1 MHHQNGFPPGI
12 THRLFHVIIILF
24 LALAF
29 PATSLAFQFMDDAG
43 NTIVINQAPKRVVS
57 LVPSVTEIINR
68 IGAGDRISAVTYHD
82 VYPVENATKPIVGGY
97 FSPSL
102 DLIESQHPQIIFHS
116 ALHKELKE
124 RFKNSPV
131 QLVELETNS
140 MADGREKILL
150 LGKIFQKE
158 TRAREVVKSIDDQL
172 QIIAKKVSK
181 IPLKDRQRVIR
192 LMGRDTIMTPG
203 DGSFQNEMIR
213 AAGGIPPQLG
223 RKGAVT
229 PVTLEEWTQFN
240 PQVIYGCGGD
250 RKTAETFLTRSGWK
264 DVDAVK
270 NGRIF
275 FFPCELTCRAATNTG
290 NFVSWLSSRIY
301 AKRFSQEAF
310 QVLDSEILRSRKL
323 NIQLGYI
330 KGAQIIYSTINDFLN
345 KTLRIDFTRPMT
357 IVSTLE
363 GERTRIQ
370 TVGNHYSPPPAWAI
384 EHLKG
389 LKKSRALIYDILG
402 VSVDTASFLF
412 TGADMDH
419 IAVVR
424 KQFRDMVVYALVT
437 AGVKSNALRM
447 GKDEGKYYEPGTIN
461 MILLANM
468 KLTARAM
475 TRAII
480 SATEAKT
487 AALMDLDVRS
497 TPTPATYQATGTGTD
512 NIMVV
517 QGTGVSIE
525 NAGGH
530 TKMGELIAEAVY
542 QGVLEAV
549 AGQNALVP
557 NRSIFQRLYERH
569 IIPYELVFEAQ
580 CDCMA
585 KRGEATATLEKILM
599 DPRYAGFLEAA
610 FALSNDYRRGLI
622 QELGS
627 YQCWCNA
634 VAQEIAGR
642 NIPQPRDLVQ
652 MENIPLPLKMSL
664 NAILNAISFR
674 NAPSSDENPKPK

>member
-1 MHHQNGFPPGI
+1 MHHQNGFLSPI
-12 THRLFHVIIILF
+12 THRLFHIFSILLF
-24 LALAF
+24 ALAL
-29 PATSLAFQFMDDAG
+29 PATSLAFQFVDDAG

-57 LVPSVTEIINR
+57 LVPSVTEIVTK

-82 VYPVENATKPIVGGY
+82 VYPVENAAKPIVGGY

-102 DLIESQHPQIIFHS
+102 DLIASQNPQIIFHS
-116 ALHKELKE
+116 SLHKGLKE

-131 QLVELETNS
+131 QLVEFETS
-140 MADGREKILL
+140 TMADGREKILL

-158 TRAREVVKSIDDQL
+158 AQAGEVVETIDSQL
-172 QIIAKKVSK
+172 RLISDKVSK
-181 IPLKDRQRVIR
+181 IPVKDRQRVIR
-192 LMGRDTIMTPG
+192 LMGRDAVMTPG
-203 DGSFQNEMIR
+203 SDSFQNEMIR
-213 AAGGIPPQLG
+213 AAGGIPPDFG

-229 PVTLEEWTQFN
+229 PVTLAEWIKFN

-250 RKTAETFLTRSGWK
+250 RKAAETFFTRPGWK

-290 NFVSWLSSRIY
+290 YFVSWLSSRIY
-301 AKRFSQEAF
+301 AKDFSEQAF
-310 QVLDSEILRSRKL
+310 QILDNEIRKSKKL
-323 NIQLGYI
+323 DVQLDYI
-330 KGAQIIYSTINDFLN
+330 KDIQIVYSTINDFPN

-363 GERTRIQ
+363 GERTGIQ

-389 LKKSRALIYDILG
+389 LETSRAFIYDMLG
-402 VSVDTASFLF
+402 VSVDKASFLF

-424 KQFRDMVVYALVT
+424 KKFREMVVYALVT

-461 MILLANM
+461 IIILTNM
-468 KLTARAM
+468 KLSTRAM

-512 NIMVV
+512 NILVV
-517 QGTGVSIE
+517 QGTGISIE

-530 TKMGELIAEAVY
+530 TKMGELIAGAVY
-542 QGVLEAV
+542 QGVMEAV
-549 AGQNALVP
+549 AKQNALVP
-557 NRSIFQRLYERH
+557 NRNVFQRLYERH
-569 IIPYELVFEAQ
+569 ISPHELVSEAP

-585 KRGEATATLEKILM
+585 KKGEAVAALEEILM
-599 DPRYAGFLEAA
+599 NPRYAGFLEAA

-622 QELGS
+622 QDLDS
-627 YQCWCNA
+627 YQSWCNT

-642 NIPQPRDLVQ
+642 SIPQPGDLVQ
-652 MENIPLPLKMSL
+652 MDNVPLPLKMSL
-664 NAILNAISFR
+664 NAILNGISFR
-674 NAPSSDENPKPK
+674 NAP

>member
-1 MHHQNGFPPGI
+1 MHHQNGFLCGI
-12 THRLFHVIIILF
+12 THRLFHVFLILLF
-24 LALAF
+24 ASAF
-29 PATSLAFQFMDDAG
+29 PATCLAFQFTDDAG
-43 NTIVINQAPKRVVS
+43 NTIVINQAPDRVVS
-57 LVPSVTEIINR
+57 LVPSVTEIITK

-102 DLIESQHPQIIFHS
+102 DLIASQNPQVIFHS
-116 ALHKELKE
+116 ALHKGLKE

-131 QLVELETNS
+131 QLVALETNS
-140 MADGREKILL
+140 MSDGREKILL

-158 TRAREVVKSIDDQL
+158 ARAREVVKAIDDQL
-172 QIIAKKVSK
+172 QVIAEKVAK
-181 IPLKDRQRVIR
+181 IPIKDRQRVFR
-192 LMGRDTIMTPG
+192 LMGRDAVMTPG
-203 DGSFQNEMIR
+203 SDSFQNEMIR
-213 AAGGIPPQLG
+213 TAGGIPPDFG

-229 PVTLEEWTQFN
+229 PVTLEEWIKFN

-250 RKTAETFLTRSGWK
+250 RKTAETLLSRPGWK

-270 NGRIF
+270 KGRIF

-301 AKRFSQEAF
+301 AKRFSKQAF
-310 QVLDSEILRSRKL
+310 QILHNMIQKSRKL
-323 NIQLGYI
+323 DIQLDYI
-330 KGAQIIYSTINDFLN
+330 KDTQIVYSIINDFPN

-363 GERTRIQ
+363 GERTGIQ

-389 LKKSRALIYDILG
+389 LEKSRVLIYDILG
-402 VSVDTASFLF
+402 VSEDTASFLF

-424 KQFRDMVVYALVT
+424 KEFRDMVVYALVT

-461 MILLANM
+461 IILLADM
-468 KLTARAM
+468 KLSTRAM

-497 TPTPATYQATGTGTD
+497 TPSPAAYQATGTGTD
-512 NIMVV
+512 NILVV

-530 TKMGELIAEAVY
+530 TKMGELIAKAVY
-542 QGVLEAV
+542 QGVMEAV
-549 AGQNALVP
+549 AKQNALVP
-557 NRSIFQRLYERH
+557 NRSIFQRLSERH
-569 IIPYELVFEAQ
+569 ISPYELVSEAQ

-585 KRGEATATLEKILM
+585 KRGEATVALEEILM

-622 QELGS
+622 QDLGG
-627 YQCWCNA
+627 YQSWCDI
-634 VAQEIAGR
+634 VAQEISGK
-642 NIPQPRDLVQ
+642 NIPQPKDLVQ
-652 MENIPLPLKMSL
+652 MDNIPLPLKMSL
-664 NAILNAISFR
+664 NAILNGISFR
-674 NAPSSDENPKPK
+674 NAP